1 MNILVVNGPN
11 LNLLGIREPNVYGN
25 KTYQDLVE
33 YLLGFAKSKQIYLE
47 IYQTNYEGEI
57 IDLIQNKYSQ
67 FDALIINP
75 GALTHYS
82 YAIYDCLLS
91 VPLKSVEV
99 HISDI
104 STREE
109 FRKKSVIKAACD
121 KQITGYGFDSYIKA
135 MEYLMGED

>member
-1 MNILVVNGPN
+1 
-11 LNLLGIREPNVYGN
+11 
-25 KTYQDLVE
+25 
-33 YLLGFAKSKQIYLE
+33 
-47 IYQTNYEGEI
+47 
-57 IDLIQNKYSQ
+57 
-67 FDALIINP
+67 
-75 GALTHYS
+75 
-82 YAIYDCLLS
+82 LLS